1 MSARTFH
8 MRLQCRYS
16 GSNNSIAS
24 LVVEHSSAGQW
35 QPLDPGLNSPGFE
48 IFVYAL
54 FSCQHMYF
62 RANCAERGL
71 RLASAEGSIEVGAAD
86 DWKMESLVVKFR
98 GHLAGGTP
106 AGDDIDYIVERMHHC
121 PVSSNIHVVRGAST
135 TVELA

>member
-8 MRLQCRYS
+8 LRMQCRYS

-24 LVVEHSSAGQW
+24 LTVEHRSADKW
-35 QPLDPGLNSPGFE
+35 QPLDLELRSPGFE

-71 RLASAEGSIEVGAAD
+71 PLESAEGSIEVGAAD
-86 DWKMESLVVKFR
+86 DWKMESLMVKFR

-121 PVSSNIHVVRGAST
+121 PVSSNIQAVASTT
-135 TVELA
+135 TVELV